1 MSDDHGSTEQTR
13 RIRNEL
19 LYTFAATLAAVLL
32 LSIAAQFIGLL
43 ARNLALFVA
52 LVFLLAGYLNVDARN
67 RDPREFGMTADRFLV
82 GLGWGLAATLLTIVP
97 FFAGYWVWETQWR
110 GRTASLDV
118 DNLRQ
123 WSSSDRGMPEPWR
136 NPSDA
141 ESVPQSGVWSWAEER
156 RLLIGL
162 ATNNEPVSLELQ
174 CSPACE
180 PSIRGPARLSQK
192 ARPPADEPVRGNSGD
207 DTDSGATDWI
217 VRLTTPSTRA
227 KLAIDAPAAEDAG
240 RPPAPDRVNLTLQ
253 TPDGLEIR
261 RGPDAERV
269 GRSTTF
275 HRGYSW
281 LLITLLAQIVLI
293 ALPEEFFYR
302 GYVQT
307 RIRQW
312 WTTDARSDASASP
325 EDETTGT
332 TVRDGPTESDRP
344 EWLGITPENALTSAL
359 FALGHLVIPVG
370 GQILGNRAAVF
381 FPALVFGWLRDRT
394 GYITASV
401 TYHTACNLLVLLAAA
416 HFFR

>member
-1 MSDDHGSTEQTR
+1 MSEDPGSTEQTR

-19 LYTFAATLAAVLL
+19 LYTFASTLAAVLL
-32 LSIAAQFIGLL
+32 LSIAAQFVGLL
-43 ARNLALFVA
+43 ARNLTLFVA
-52 LVFLLAGYLNVDARN
+52 LAFLLAGYLNVDARN
-67 RDPREFGMTADRFLV
+67 RDPRAFGMTADRFLA

-97 FFAGYWVWETQWR
+97 FFAGYWIWETQWR

-123 WSSSDRGMPEPWR
+123 WSSSDRGIPEPWR
-136 NPSDA
+136 NLPDGQ
-141 ESVPQSGVWSWAEER
+141 SVPQSGVWSWAEER
-156 RLLIGL
+156 RLLVGL
-162 ATNNEPVSLELQ
+162 ATNNQPVSLELQ

-192 ARPPADEPVRGNSGD
+192 ARSSAGEPVGDNSGD
-207 DTDSGATDWI
+207 DTDSGATHWL

-227 KLAIDAPAAEDAG
+227 RLAIDAPAPADAD
-240 RPPAPDRVNLTLQ
+240 RPPPPDSVSLTLQ
-253 TPDGLEIR
+253 APEGVEIR

-269 GRSTTF
+269 GRSATF
-275 HRGYSW
+275 QRGFSW
-281 LLITLLAQIVLI
+281 LLITLIAQIVLI

-312 WTTDARSDASASP
+312 WTADARSDASASP
-325 EDETTGT
+325 EDETAGT
-332 TVRDGPTESDRP
+332 TVRDGPTESRRP
-344 EWLGITPENALTSAL
+344 GWLGITPENALASAL

-370 GQILGNRAAVF
+370 GQILPNRVAVF